1 MSSTRTSPATRWRTP
16 PRGRPRARRPLSRG
30 GSFFARIL
38 GILGACWLVVA
49 ALVAPVIPGGWLTMA
64 GVMLVMT
71 ALPLAAFIRNQRR
84 REYPGALVRLLVYRP
99 FWYAQLLV
107 LFVGFAGIA
116 GAVVG
121 APFGASGI
129 VGRWMVGT
137 AAALYAIGI
146 VAGWIG
152 SRWLHVRQLTATFPD
167 LPGALEGLRIVQL
180 SDLHIGPQTSR
191 RFLDRVRS
199 HVAAAGADMIVVTGD
214 LVDDHAPDSAH
225 YAAALGTMDAP
236 LGVYVVP
243 GNHDVYANW
252 PAVRAEL
259 DRLPVT
265 ILVNESRLVE
275 SGEGRFAIAGTG
287 DPAGRWIAS
296 SRAAPDIEAT
306 LRDIP
311 AGTFTIALAH
321 NPSLWPA
328 LADRGVDLTLSGHTH
343 WGQLALPRF
352 KWSLAGVFLDHAMG
366 VVSRDDSVL
375 YIHPGTGFWGIP
387 FRIGA
392 RPEVT
397 VIELKR
403 GHRVT
408 LGPLDELADCHPEGA
423 QRPKDLSN

>member
-1 MSSTRTSPATRWRTP
+1 
-16 PRGRPRARRPLSRG
+16 
-30 GSFFARIL
+30 
-38 GILGACWLVVA
+38 
-49 ALVAPVIPGGWLTMA
+49 MA
-64 GVMLVMT
+64 GVMLVGT
-71 ALPLAAFIRNQRR
+71 GLPLAAFIRKQRR
-84 REYPGALVRLLVYRP
+84 REYPSALVRLLVYRP

-107 LFVGFAGIA
+107 LFVGFAAIA
-116 GAVVG
+116 GVIVG
-121 APFGASGI
+121 APFGASGA
-129 VGRWMVGT
+129 VGRWMVG
-137 AAALYAIGI
+137 AAAAVYGVGI

-152 SRWLHVRQLTATFPD
+152 SRWLHVRRLTATFPS
-167 LPGALEGLRIVQL
+167 LPSALEGMRIVQL

-191 RFLDRVRS
+191 RFLDRVRA
-199 HVAAAGADMIVVTGD
+199 HVDAARADVIVVTGD

-225 YAAALGTMDAP
+225 YAAALGAMAAP

-265 ILVNESRLVE
+265 ILVNESRLIRR
-275 SGEGRFAIAGTG
+275 GEECFAIAGTG

-296 SRAAPDIEAT
+296 SGAAPDIDAT

-311 AGTFTIALAH
+311 SGTFSIALAH

-328 LADRGVDLTLSGHTH
+328 LADRGVQLTLSGHTH
-343 WGQLALPRF
+343 WGQLALPKF
-352 KWSLAGVFLDHAMG
+352 KWSLAGLFLDHAMG
-366 VVSRDDSVL
+366 VVGRGDSML

-397 VIELKR
+397 IIELRR
-403 GHRVT
+403 GDRVQ
-408 LGPLDELADCHPEGA
+408 LA
-423 QRPKDLSN
+423 

>member
-1 MSSTRTSPATRWRTP
+1 M
-16 PRGRPRARRPLSRG
+16 SRG
-30 GSFFARIL
+30 GSVFSRVLVLLATS
-38 GILGACWLVVA
+38 WLVVSA
-49 ALVAPVIPGGWLTMA
+49 VVAPVIPGGWLVMA
-64 GVMLVMT
+64 GAMLVLT
-71 ALPLAAFIRNQRR
+71 GLPLAAFMRRQRR

-107 LFVGFAGIA
+107 LFAGIA
-116 GAVVG
+116 GIAGVVLG
-121 APFGASGI
+121 APFGASLT
-129 VGRWMVGT
+129 VGRWMVGA

-152 SRWLHVRQLTATFPD
+152 SRWLHIRQLTATFPD
-167 LPGALEGLRIVQL
+167 LPAALEGLRVVQL

-199 HVAAAGADMIVVTGD
+199 AVGAAGADLIAVTGD
-214 LVDDHAPDSAH
+214 LVDDHAPDVAH
-225 YAAALGTMDAP
+225 YARPLGDLVAP

-259 DRLPVT
+259 ERLPVT

-275 SGEGRFAIAGTG
+275 RGGGRLAIAGTG
-287 DPAGRWIAS
+287 DPAGRWIATS
-296 SRAAPDIEAT
+296 HAAPDIDAA
-306 LRDIP
+306 LRGVP
-311 AGTFTIALAH
+311 PGTFTIALAH

-328 LADRGVDLTLSGHTH
+328 LADRGVHLTLSGHTH
-343 WGQLALPRF
+343 WGQLALPAF

-366 VVSRDDSVL
+366 VLTRDVSLL

-397 VIELKR
+397 IITLRR
-403 GHRVT
+403 GSRT
-408 LGPLDELADCHPEGA
+408 ALGAA
-423 QRPKDLSN
+423 